1 MMRLYNLF
9 EGTIEDVY
17 DAVEQSGTVNDEV
30 QDAES
35 AYVGGVGDL
44 GDPEAANWL
53 VFRDSY
59 DEYQSALHQAVQHYL
74 GNSFSAYRLMST
86 DNYEDWVEGGDL
98 GFMSVSLSRR
108 IAEAFKKFT
117 AFRDRNDL
125 VLVQI
130 HVPYDAVVM
139 RGHESEAEL
148 VIDSSHIE
156 AGRQTQLL
164 KDYRTGEK

>member
-1 MMRLYNLF
+1 MRLYNLF

-30 QDAES
+30 EAAET
-35 AYVGGVGDL
+35 ALVGGVGDL

-59 DEYQSALHQAVQHYL
+59 DQYQSVLHQAVQHYL
-74 GNSFSAYRLMST
+74 GNSFSAYRLMSKES
-86 DNYEDWVEGGDL
+86 YEDLVEGGDL

-117 AFRDRNDL
+117 AFRERDDL
-125 VLVQI
+125 VLVHI
-130 HVPYDAVVM
+130 PVPSDAVVM
-139 RGHESEAEL
+139 RGHEAEAEL
-148 VIDSSHIE
+148 VIDSSHIN
-156 AGRQTQLL
+156 AGRQIRLI
-164 KDYRTGEK
+164 KDYSTDET